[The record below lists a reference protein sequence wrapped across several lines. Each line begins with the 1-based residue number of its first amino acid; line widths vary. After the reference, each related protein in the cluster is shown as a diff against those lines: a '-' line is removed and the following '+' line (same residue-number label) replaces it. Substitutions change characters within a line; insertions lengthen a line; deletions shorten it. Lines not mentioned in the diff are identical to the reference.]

1 MGTADYKLQ
10 LLEQTYNLFQGQ
22 PASIAGSLVSAQ
34 IYDIDDFTD
43 IDVFFDSSQALHYGL
58 AHAVSQ
64 GYTIAKQSKRKL
76 GFTHRWG
83 GKGFHVETYRLDGP
97 DGNELNISKK
107 LLGGQ
112 PVRTLTGVLH
122 SFDFGFLLAGYD
134 CLMPTFEDA
143 WLDLRPAYFPKQMAA
158 GEALPMIPDK
168 GRAWV
173 AGEFGQNNA
182 IRQAHRA
189 AKYGLRGYDLTA
201 IAPQLVT
208 GYRIAAEDQL
218 ERDTDP
224 AKDLAEA
231 YLAIADL
238 LEFHSWDLLMDSCK
252 QLGFNEP
259 IEHIKAVFD

>member
-1 MGTADYKLQ
+1 MGAADSKLQ
-10 LLEQTYNLFQGQ
+10 LLEQVYDLFQGQ

-34 IYDIDDFTD
+34 LYDIDDFTD
-43 IDVFFDSSQALHYGL
+43 VDVFFDSSQALHYGL
-58 AHAVSQ
+58 AHAISK
-64 GYTIAKQSKRKL
+64 GYQLAPQSKRKL

-83 GKGFHVETYRLDGP
+83 GKSFHVETYRLDSP
-97 DGNELNISKK
+97 DGHELNISKK

-134 CLMPTFEDA
+134 CLMPDFESA
-143 WLDLRPAYFPKQMAA
+143 WLDLRPAYFPKQMAS

-168 GRAWV
+168 GRAWA

-189 AKYGLRGYDLTA
+189 AKYGLRGYDLMA
-201 IAPQLVT
+201 IAPQLAG
-208 GYRIAAEDQL
+208 GYRIAAADQI
-218 ERDTDP
+218 ERETTE
-224 AKDLAEA
+224 ASMLAEA
-231 YLAIADL
+231 YLSIADL
-238 LEFHSWDLLMDSCK
+238 IEFHSWDLLMDACN